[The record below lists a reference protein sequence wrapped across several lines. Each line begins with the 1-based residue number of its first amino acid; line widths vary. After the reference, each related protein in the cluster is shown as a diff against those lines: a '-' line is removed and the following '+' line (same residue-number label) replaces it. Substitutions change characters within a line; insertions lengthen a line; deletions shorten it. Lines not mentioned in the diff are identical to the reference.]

1 MPRLVFL
8 LGEDTE
14 GPAGLF
20 LDREHGARQLAFRAR
35 IVDADRTAAMV
46 ASPDRLETALLQSL
60 LERPRARAGGV
71 PVGRVWN
78 IPARSVEFTGRG
90 ELLAGLRAALS
101 SGGPAVVQAVH
112 GMGGVGKTTAAIEY
126 AHRHGEEYDVAWWVA
141 AEDPALVP
149 DGLAELARVLK
160 LADESDP
167 TEVALG
173 RLLGALRGR
182 DRWLVVFD
190 NAEHPA
196 ALRRFLPGGAG
207 HVLITSRNPDWRG
220 VATGFG
226 VAQFARAES
235 ISLLRSRLPELAPAD
250 ADRVA
255 EALGDLPLAVD
266 QAAAL
271 LADTG
276 MDADS
281 YLGLL
286 AQRTSEVL
294 ARGRDEDSEASAAA
308 SWAVAFDRLAADDP
322 AGLQLLTAV
331 AWLAPEPVPLTLLTE
346 HPDPLPTPLREAA
359 ADPLA
364 LTERT
369 ATLRRRGMARVT
381 PGAVEVHRVPAAL
394 LRARTAAAEDIDG
407 GGWAPTVVR
416 LLRAVVPGDAWN
428 NPPVWPIW
436 RPLLPHVLAAV
447 DPDRDLDDVADE
459 VSWLLRTA
467 GGYVQSRGEPRA
479 ARPLFERAYQ
489 LNQNRLDADDEDML
503 ATTIDLSLLLADLG
517 EHEQA
522 RQLDEDTLTRYR
534 RVLGEDHPDTLSSA
548 NNLAIRLADLGEHEQ
563 ARQLTED
570 TLTRYRRVLGEDHPD
585 TLSSANN
592 LANDLADLGEH
603 EQARQLTEDA
613 LTRYRRVLGEDHPYT
628 LRSANNLAIRLADLG
643 EHEQARQL
651 TEDTLT
657 RYRRVLGEDHPDTLS
672 SANNLAL
679 RLADLGEHEQAR
691 QLREE
696 VEARRQAAK
705 AR

>member
-1 MPRLVFL
+1 MRAADVYVLIVGFRYGSPVRDQPERSYTELEFEAAGEAGMPRLVFL

-14 GPAGLF
+14 GPAALF
-20 LDREHGARQLAFRAR
+20 LDDPQHGARQLAFRAR

-46 ASPDRLETALLQSL
+46 SSPDRLETVLLQSL
-60 LERPRARAGGV
+60 LGLPRARAGGV

-90 ELLAGLRAALS
+90 ELLADLRAALS

-126 AHRHGEEYDVAWWVA
+126 AHRYGEEYDVAWWVA

-149 DGLAELARVLK
+149 DGLGELARVLN
-160 LADESDP
+160 LADGSDP

-196 ALRRFLPGGAG
+196 ALRRFLPSGPG

-220 VATGFG
+220 VATGLG

-276 MDADS
+276 MDTDS

-286 AQRTSEVL
+286 AQRSSEVL
-294 ARGRDEDSEASAAA
+294 ARGRDDDPEASAAA
-308 SWAVAFDRLAADDP
+308 SWAVAFDRLAVDDP

-394 LRARTAAAEDIDG
+394 LRARTTTEDIEGD
-407 GGWAPTVVR
+407 GWAPTVVR

-459 VSWLLRTA
+459 VWWLLRKA
-467 GGYVQSRGEPRA
+467 GDYVQSRGEPRA

-503 ATTIDLSLLLADLG
+503 ATAIDLALLLAALG
-517 EHEQA
+517 EHDQA
-522 RQLDEDTLTRYR
+522 RQ
-534 RVLGEDHPDTLSSA
+534 
-548 NNLAIRLADLGEHEQ
+548 
-563 ARQLTED
+563 
-570 TLTRYRRVLGEDHPD
+570 
-585 TLSSANN
+585 
-592 LANDLADLGEH
+592 
-603 EQARQLTEDA
+603 
-613 LTRYRRVLGEDHPYT
+613 
-628 LRSANNLAIRLADLG
+628 
-643 EHEQARQL
+643 
-651 TEDTLT
+651 
-657 RYRRVLGEDHPDTLS
+657 
-672 SANNLAL
+672 
-679 RLADLGEHEQAR
+679 
-691 QLREE
+691 
-696 VEARRQAAK
+696 
-705 AR
+705 